1 MNIKIILFS
10 SLLSSAPLMTWA
22 ETTINV
28 TGQVIASPCV
38 VDTGTVSKVVN
49 LGEETKQN
57 LINAGDG
64 AVWSDFDLLVQTVLL
79 APAA

>member
-1 MNIKIILFS
+1 MNTKPMCYA
-10 SLLSSAPLMTWA
+10 LSSAPLITCA
-22 ETTINV
+22 GTNINV

-49 LGEETKQN
+49 LGKIQSRISLMPVMGASG
-57 LINAGDG
+57 LILICWCKVA
-64 AVWSDFDLLVQTVLL
+64 QQ